1 MAIAAAVALSATT
14 PGTASAAELR
24 FSQTAAGNVVATGN
38 TLGLSKETGL
48 NGPGTRD
55 SIGTFTSLDGASV
68 DDDPANP
75 GNPWGPGTTN
85 DWMQSGSEAVLQL
98 PMRAEVLYAE
108 LIWGGSSGDPEDEM
122 PAQEDVSAFLN
133 TPVTLEFGGD
143 MADITP
149 AGITALDINE
159 TGAGFDADYYV
170 RSADVT
176 AFVQMHG
183 GGTYAVSGVPAT
195 QDTEINSLNAAGWT
209 LLVAYRDS
217 DEPIRNLTVFVGGG
231 FVDEDSIEDYPVA
244 GFCTP
249 PSGAFAGRAVMTTL
263 EGDASFTGDSFQI
276 AETAA
281 GPFTPLSGPNNPADN
296 FFCSQLN
303 DPDGNLDMAGTF
315 GAVNHDPATGTNVS
329 GGRQGWDVA
338 QVPVSSMEGHFANGQ
353 TEAVLRAITTGDSF
367 VPAGAAFAIQVNA
380 PDFSGAGAMGTP
392 ASLAIGESATV
403 TIDMTNNGLVDATG
417 LLFSAPLPAG
427 LTLTSFTLD
436 GAAGDINGA
445 PVDDTGLM
453 NGVSIGDVAV
463 GVSRQI
469 VLEVE
474 ATAAPGGGD
483 TMFVIQP
490 GWAYEYV
497 SCVGEA
503 PLTEPHSTTPIFF
516 DFDED
521 EGMGDT
527 TGDGGVDSSGGDSAS
542 ASAGEEEGDASASGD
557 DGTAGLTTTAG
568 IDTDGGGTAE
578 DSGCGCRSD
587 ADPRRFGPGAWMV
600 MLLALG
606 ALRRRRQR

>member
-1 MAIAAAVALSATT
+1 MAIAACVALSATS
-14 PGTASAAELR
+14 PGTANAAELR

-55 SIGTFTSLDGASV
+55 SIGTFTSLDAASV
-68 DDDPANP
+68 DDNPANP

-85 DWMQSGSEAVLQL
+85 DWTQNGSEAVLQL
-98 PMRAEVLYAE
+98 PMKAEVLYAE

-122 PAQEDVSAFLN
+122 PAQEDVTAFLD

-149 AGITALDINE
+149 DPVTALDVNE

-183 GGTYAVSGVPAT
+183 GGTYSVSGVPAT

-231 FVDEDSIEDYPVA
+231 FVDEFSTEDYPVA

-249 PSGAFAGRAVMTTL
+249 PSGPFAGRAVMTTP
-263 EGDASFTGDSFQI
+263 EGDASFTGDSFEI

-281 GPFTPLSGPNNPADN
+281 GPFTPMSGPNNPANN

-315 GAVNHDPATGTNVS
+315 GALNHDPATGTNVS

-338 QVPVSSMEGHFANGQ
+338 QVAVSSDAGHFANGQ
-353 TEAVLRAITTGDSF
+353 TEAVLRAVTTGDSF

-380 PDFSGAGAMGTP
+380 PDFSGAGAAGMPG
-392 ASLAIGESATV
+392 SLAIGESGTV
-403 TIDMTNNGLVDATG
+403 TIDMTNNGLVDATN
-417 LLFSAPLPAG
+417 LLFSAPLPTG
-427 LTLTSFTLD
+427 LELTSFTLD
-436 GAAGDINGA
+436 GASGDINGA
-445 PVDDTGLM
+445 AVATADLTSGVD
-453 NGVSIGDVAV
+453 IGDVAV
-463 GVSRQI
+463 GVTRQI
-469 VLEVE
+469 VFEVE
-474 ATAAPGGGD
+474 ATGAPGGGE
-483 TMFVIQP
+483 TMYAIQP

-497 SCVGEA
+497 SCEGEA

-516 DFDED
+516 DYDED
-521 EGMGDT
+521 MGMGDT
-527 TGDGGVDSSGGDSAS
+527 TGGGVDSSGGDSAS
-542 ASAGEEEGDASASGD
+542 ASAGEEEGDASAS
-557 DGTAGLTTTAG
+557 AGETTDSATTTVG
-568 IDTDGGGTAE
+568 IDTDGGGSAE
-578 DSGCGCRSD
+578 DSGCSCRSGNED
-587 ADPRRFGPGAWMV
+587 RRFGPGAWMV
-600 MLLALG
+600 MLLAVG
-606 ALRRRRQR
+606 AVRRRRR